1 MTFLTPALFLF
12 PILASFGSA
21 SPLEQSQD
29 ASVPL
34 NSRATV
40 GAKSVIVQ
48 MFEWTW
54 DRYIDCFAAPS
65 SLTLTSL
72 GPI

>member
-1 MTFLTPALFLF
+1 MTFLTPALFVF
-12 PILASFGSA
+12 PLLASFGSA
-21 SPLEQSQD
+21 SPLEQSHN
-29 ASVPL
+29 ASVSL

-54 DRYIDCFAAPS
+54 DR
-65 SLTLTSL
+65 
-72 GPI
+72 